1 MGVAPP
7 GCRTARTEMNETV
20 APPVET
26 VNVELTAD
34 ELELV
39 RAALRLLLS
48 TLGHEEAEELHE
60 VRTLI
65 ERLPPA

>member
-1 MGVAPP
+1 
-7 GCRTARTEMNETV
+7 MNETV
-20 APPVET
+20 APPLET
-26 VNVELTAD
+26 VNVDLTRD

-60 VRTLI
+60 VRALI
-65 ERLPPA
+65 ERLPSA